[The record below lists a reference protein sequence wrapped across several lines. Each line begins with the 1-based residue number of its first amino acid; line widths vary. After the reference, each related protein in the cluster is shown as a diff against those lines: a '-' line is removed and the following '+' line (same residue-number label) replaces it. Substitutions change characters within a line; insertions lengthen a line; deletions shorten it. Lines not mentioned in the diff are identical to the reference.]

1 MLIEGQAFYEPLV
14 LGPARG
20 QDQTVTVTIDE
31 LSGGHLFISW
41 DEQNESLLFTASEV
55 SVGVYEV
62 TVTVSGQDEDVGDS
76 QEEAVYLIDV
86 VVKSE
91 DISGQDNGSV
101 GEGAESEKGTG
112 KDG

>member
-62 TVTVSGQDEDVGDS
+62 TVTVSGQDEDG
-76 QEEAVYLIDV
+76 EAVYLIDV
-86 VVKSE
+86 VVKSD
-91 DISGQDNGSV
+91 DISGQDNGAV
-101 GEGAESEKGTG
+101 GEGGGSEKGTG